1 VLAKHLEIFELREKA
16 MSARDKATEARR
28 LAARVADAATTRVS
42 NCMPPNSTPKP
53 QYWNATSKRSKSGCR
68 RL

>member
-28 LAARVADAATTRVS
+28 LAARVADAATTRVLELHAAEFDA
-42 NCMPPNSTPKP
+42 K
-53 QYWNATSKRSKSGCR
+53 AAILERDIEEIEE
-68 RL
+68 RLS